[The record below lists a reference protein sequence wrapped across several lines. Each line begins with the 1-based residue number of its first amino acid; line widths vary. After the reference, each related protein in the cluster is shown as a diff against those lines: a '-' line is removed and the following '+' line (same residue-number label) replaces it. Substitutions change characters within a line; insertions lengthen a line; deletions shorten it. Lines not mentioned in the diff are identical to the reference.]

1 MLGLLN
7 PFDDCASHRRHSTA
21 RRASHVKPSSGP
33 HMTCSDELE
42 PKVTIDTKHK
52 HYSITVL
59 PRAGVQLDNVRAT
72 IGRFQLCLSG
82 TVQTLGSSL
91 YTYRTRRSIPVYDDL
106 SGHDVVGSIPAGALV
121 KGGAPSSRGWIALS
135 DDESW
140 VMNDGRLELVANPQ
154 GPARFEREVPMPA
167 DAVLSRATSEI
178 LANGGLVIRV
188 PHLARAQ
195 PRPVMASSTQPTLRP
210 AVSRPT
216 CATEAARATALES
229 TRRTPA
235 LHASNEKETPK
246 HRTQPT
252 AATAELPKPATK
264 LVRSSDD
271 VATGPRAGLHNE
283 LHKLTSDPV
292 LVEASVSARNVAS
305 PTEAVEDWVSLP
317 GGGFKKVCE
326 A

>member
-1 MLGLLN
+1 
-7 PFDDCASHRRHSTA
+7 
-21 RRASHVKPSSGP
+21 
-33 HMTCSDELE
+33 MTRSDELE

-59 PRAGVQLDNVRAT
+59 PRVGTQLDNVRAT
-72 IGRFQLCLSG
+72 IGRFQLRLSG
-82 TVQTLGSSL
+82 TAQTIGSRL

-167 DAVLSRATSEI
+167 DAVLSRATSED

-188 PHLARAQ
+188 PRLASSQ
-195 PRPVMASSTQPTLRP
+195 PRPVMASATQPTLRP

-216 CATEAARATALES
+216 CATEAALTTALES
-229 TRRTPA
+229 TRRTST
-235 LHASNEKETPK
+235 LHASNEKEKPK
-246 HRTQPT
+246 DRTEPT
-252 AATAELPKPATK
+252 AATAKLPKPATK
-264 LVRSSDD
+264 RIRPSDD
-271 VATGPRAGLHNE
+271 VAIGSRAGLHDE

-292 LVEASVSARNVAS
+292 LVEASVSARNVTS
-305 PTEAVEDWVSLP
+305 PTEVVEDWVALP
-317 GGGFKKVCE
+317 GGGFKKVFE